1 MTRTY
6 SNARPLYPPSPSDRL
21 DRMPLAEVVILNPR
35 RPAAKR
41 KTSKRKKSVRS
52 KNKGM
57 NKMAR
62 RKSVKR
68 VKSTRRKTTTRRKPT
83 TRRRKVTRRKAA
95 PKRKTTTRRKKTARR
110 KAAPKRRV
118 VRRRKVARKAAPKR
132 RRTTRRK
139 AAPKRKAT
147 TRRRIVKRRAAPKR
161 RKTTRRK
168 TARRKT
174 TRRKSTS
181 RVRRSRR
188 SSKMS
193 IKGYTSFVKTH
204 LDLKAL
210 GVVVLGLSLPSMAG
224 YLASTNVG
232 MRAMSYV
239 DMVPGMTTNV
249 GKAALAVG
257 LTAAVSYGMSGLGV
271 ISASEALTANMIA
284 LGLVT
289 VGALQSM
296 NLPVGSGIVSNLPSS
311 GGLAGLGSASYG
323 YIGNY
328 HDTGMGV
335 GAEMLPQPQ
344 GAQLFGVRANIF

>member
-1 MTRTY
+1 
-6 SNARPLYPPSPSDRL
+6 
-21 DRMPLAEVVILNPR
+21 
-35 RPAAKR
+35 
-41 KTSKRKKSVRS
+41 
-52 KNKGM
+52 
-57 NKMAR
+57 
-62 RKSVKR
+62 
-68 VKSTRRKTTTRRKPT
+68 
-83 TRRRKVTRRKAA
+83 
-95 PKRKTTTRRKKTARR
+95 
-110 KAAPKRRV
+110 
-118 VRRRKVARKAAPKR
+118 
-132 RRTTRRK
+132 
-139 AAPKRKAT
+139 
-147 TRRRIVKRRAAPKR
+147 
-161 RKTTRRK
+161 
-168 TARRKT
+168 
-174 TRRKSTS
+174 
-181 RVRRSRR
+181 
-188 SSKMS
+188 MS

-224 YLASTNVG
+224 YLASTSVG

-289 VGALQSM
+289 VGALQTM
-296 NLPVGSGIVSNLPSS
+296 NLPVGSGLVSSLPSS

-328 HDTGMGV
+328 QDTGMGV

-344 GAQLFGVRANIF
+344 SGNLFGVRANIF

>member
-1 MTRTY
+1 
-6 SNARPLYPPSPSDRL
+6 
-21 DRMPLAEVVILNPR
+21 
-35 RPAAKR
+35 
-41 KTSKRKKSVRS
+41 
-52 KNKGM
+52 M

-83 TRRRKVTRRKAA
+83 TRRRKVTTRRKAA
-95 PKRKTTTRRKKTARR
+95 PKRKTTTRRK
-110 KAAPKRRV
+110 AAPKRR
-118 VRRRKVARKAAPKR
+118 K
-132 RRTTRRK
+132 T
-139 AAPKRKAT
+139 T
-147 TRRRIVKRRAAPKR
+147 TRRRRVKRRAAPKR
-161 RKTTRRK
+161 RKTSRRK

-174 TRRKSTS
+174 TRRKSTTRARKS
-181 RVRRSRR
+181 RSRR

-224 YLASTNVG
+224 YLASTSVG

-239 DMVPGMTTNV
+239 DMVPGMSTNV

-289 VGALQSM
+289 VGALQTM
-296 NLPVGSGIVSNLPSS
+296 NLPVGSGLVSNLPSS

-344 GAQLFGVRANIF
+344 GEQLFGVRANIF

>member
-1 MTRTY
+1 
-6 SNARPLYPPSPSDRL
+6 
-21 DRMPLAEVVILNPR
+21 
-35 RPAAKR
+35 
-41 KTSKRKKSVRS
+41 
-52 KNKGM
+52 M

-95 PKRKTTTRRKKTARR
+95 PKRRKTTR
-110 KAAPKRRV
+110 
-118 VRRRKVARKAAPKR
+118 RKAAPKR

-139 AAPKRKAT
+139 AAPKRRRTTRRKAAPKRRKTT
-147 TRRRIVKRRAAPKR
+147 TRRRRVKRRAAPKR
-161 RKTTRRK
+161 RKTSRRK

-174 TRRKSTS
+174 TRRKSTTRARKS
-181 RVRRSRR
+181 RSRR

-224 YLASTNVG
+224 YLASTSVG

-289 VGALQSM
+289 VGALQTM
-296 NLPVGSGIVSNLPSS
+296 NLPMGSGLVSSLPSS

-344 GAQLFGVRANIF
+344 SQQLFGVRANIF

>member
-1 MTRTY
+1 
-6 SNARPLYPPSPSDRL
+6 
-21 DRMPLAEVVILNPR
+21 MPLAEVVILNPR

-83 TRRRKVTRRKAA
+83 TRRRKVTTRRKAA

-110 KAAPKRRV
+110 KAAPKRRI
-118 VRRRKVARKAAPKR
+118 VRRRKVARKAAPKRRRTTRRKAAPKR

-161 RKTTRRK
+161 RKTSRRK

-174 TRRKSTS
+174 TRRKSTTRARKS
-181 RVRRSRR
+181 RSRR

-224 YLASTNVG
+224 YLASTSVG

-289 VGALQSM
+289 VGALQTM
-296 NLPVGSGIVSNLPSS
+296 NLPVGSGLVSSLPSS

-344 GAQLFGVRANIF
+344 SQQLFGVRANIF

>member
-1 MTRTY
+1 
-6 SNARPLYPPSPSDRL
+6 
-21 DRMPLAEVVILNPR
+21 MPLAEVVILNPR

-83 TRRRKVTRRKAA
+83 TRRRKVTTRRKAA

-110 KAAPKRRV
+110 KAAPKRRI

-161 RKTTRRK
+161 RKTSRRK

-174 TRRKSTS
+174 TRRKSTTRARKS
-181 RVRRSRR
+181 RSRR

-224 YLASTNVG
+224 YLASTSVG

-289 VGALQSM
+289 VGALQTM
-296 NLPVGSGIVSNLPSS
+296 NLPVGSGLVSSLPSS

-344 GAQLFGVRANIF
+344 SQQLFGVRANIF

>member
-1 MTRTY
+1 
-6 SNARPLYPPSPSDRL
+6 
-21 DRMPLAEVVILNPR
+21 MPLAEVVILNPR

-118 VRRRKVARKAAPKR
+118 VRRRKVARKAAPKRRRTTRRKAAPKR

>member
-1 MTRTY
+1 
-6 SNARPLYPPSPSDRL
+6 
-21 DRMPLAEVVILNPR
+21 
-35 RPAAKR
+35 
-41 KTSKRKKSVRS
+41 
-52 KNKGM
+52 M

-296 NLPVGSGIVSNLPSS
+296 NLPVGSGIVSSLPSS

-335 GAEMLPQPQ
+335 GAEMLPAPQ
-344 GAQLFGVRANIF
+344 SQQLFGVRANIF

>member
-1 MTRTY
+1 
-6 SNARPLYPPSPSDRL
+6 
-21 DRMPLAEVVILNPR
+21 
-35 RPAAKR
+35 
-41 KTSKRKKSVRS
+41 
-52 KNKGM
+52 M

>member
-1 MTRTY
+1 
-6 SNARPLYPPSPSDRL
+6 
-21 DRMPLAEVVILNPR
+21 MPLAEVVILNPR

-41 KTSKRKKSVRS
+41 KSSKRKKSVRS

-62 RKSVKR
+62 RKSAKR
-68 VKSTRRKTTTRRKPT
+68 VKSTRRKTTTRRRASPKRKAT

-95 PKRKTTTRRKKTARR
+95 PKRRKTTRRKTARRKTARR
-110 KAAPKRRV
+110 KAAPKRRKTT
-118 VRRRKVARKAAPKR
+118 RRKTTRRKAAPKR

-139 AAPKRKAT
+139 KTTRRKSSPRRKTT
-147 TRRRIVKRRAAPKR
+147 TRRRRVKRRAAPKR

-174 TRRKSTS
+174 ARRKSTS
-181 RVRRSRR
+181 RVRRSRK
-188 SSKMS
+188 SSKKMS
-193 IKGYTSFVKTH
+193 FKGYTSFVKNH
-204 LDLKAL
+204 MDLRGL
-210 GVVVLGLSLPSMAG
+210 GIVVLGLSLPSMAG
-224 YLASTNVG
+224 YLASTSVG
-232 MRAMSYV
+232 MRAMNYV
-239 DMVPGMTTNV
+239 DMVPGMSTNV

-257 LTAAVSYGMSGLGV
+257 LTAAVSYGMTGLGV

-296 NLPVGSGIVSNLPSS
+296 SLPVGGNIVSSLPSAS
-311 GGLAGLGSASYG
+311 VLAGLGGASYG

-344 GAQLFGVRANIF
+344 SQQLFGVRANIF